1 MNKKQLSIILSQLK
15 SNPNP
20 KPNLEQYMIPG
31 NLASEIIN
39 LAYLSGDI
47 ENKSILDLGCGSGRL
62 LIGSIL
68 MGTRSGIGIDI
79 DKESLKT
86 AKENIKLTEKLTN
99 QKIENKI
106 RFINQDISKV
116 KQKVDTVIQNPPF
129 GIQKEHSD
137 RIFIEKALKSG
148 NKIYSLHR
156 SYFKSRKFLKAFI
169 EQKGGKTEKI
179 IKFKF
184 RIPHMFK
191 FHKKP
196 SVEYDVDLFV
206 IKKVK

>member
-1 MNKKQLSIILSQLK
+1 MNKKQLSIVLSQLK
-15 SNPNP
+15 SNSNP
-20 KPNLEQYMIPG
+20 KPGLEQYTIPG

-62 LIGSIL
+62 LIGSVL
-68 MGTRSGIGIDI
+68 MGARTGIGIDI

-86 AKENIKLTEKLTN
+86 TKENVKLTEKLTS

-106 RFINQDISKV
+106 KFINQNISKV

-137 RIFIEKALKSG
+137 RIFIEKALESG

-156 SYFKSRKFLKAFI
+156 SYFKSRKFLKVFI
-169 EQKGGKTEKI
+169 EQKEGKTEKI

-184 RIPHMFK
+184 RDRK
-191 FHKKP
+191 
-196 SVEYDVDLFV
+196 SVV
-206 IKKVK
+206 